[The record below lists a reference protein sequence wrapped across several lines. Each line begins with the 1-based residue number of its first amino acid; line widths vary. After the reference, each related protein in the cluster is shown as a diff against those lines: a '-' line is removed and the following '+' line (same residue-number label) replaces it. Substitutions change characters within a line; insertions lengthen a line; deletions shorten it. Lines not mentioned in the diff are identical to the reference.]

1 MEGHPVSGT
10 PGGILTRS
18 SRAKRDDGVEKDYYA
33 ILGIN
38 RNASKREITKAYRK
52 LAAQYHPDKHQG
64 NPLADL
70 AEEKFKEINEAY
82 RVLTGGEYVEES
94 VGGKRAQAKSP
105 AENIS
110 ADAKEFMYRGITFF
124 NEGRHVE
131 AIDNFERAL
140 HYSQSPSLYNLLGLA
155 YCEEGEYRK
164 AVAPLVEA
172 TKRDDANGKYF
183 FDAGY
188 AFYHL
193 KMWDAAIQYLLDAYN
208 LIEDDR
214 RLGAVC
220 VYLAICNYYVG
231 KSARAEFF
239 LEEATNYDPENT
251 TYRLLLEE
259 FRHSQ
264 EEGAALKSRILSKFN
279 RFAFA
284 SDLEDSIGNIFKTIF
299 TK

>member
-1 MEGHPVSGT
+1 MVQGT
-10 PGGILTRS
+10 R
-18 SRAKRDDGVEKDYYA
+18 VEKDYYN
-33 ILGIN
+33 ILGLD
-38 RNASKREITKAYRK
+38 RTASKQDIIRAYRK
-52 LAAQYHPDKHQG
+52 LAARYHPDKHQG

-82 RVLTGGEYVEES
+82 QALTGGAYIEE
-94 VGGKRAQAKSP
+94 GAQGKKPRRKAP
-105 AENIS
+105 ADDIS

-124 NEGRHVE
+124 NEGRYVD

-140 HYSQSPSLYNLLGLA
+140 HYSQSPALYNLLGLA
-155 YCEEGEYRK
+155 FCGGGEYRE
-164 AVAPLVEA
+164 AVPHLVEA
-172 TKRDDANGKYF
+172 TKRDDGNGKYF

-188 AFYHL
+188 AFYQL

-208 LIEDDR
+208 LIEDDK

-220 VYLAICNYYVG
+220 IYLAICNYYVG

-259 FRHSQ
+259 FRRSM
-264 EEGAALKSRILSKFN
+264 EEGTALKSKILNKFN
-279 RFAFA
+279 RFAFT
-284 SDLEDSIGNIFKTIF
+284 SGLEDSIGNLFKTIF